1 MTTTNDNS
9 ASAFM
14 VSQYEGINHE
24 FTELQE
30 LPSRGYCGLM
40 KAKRYGRW
48 FLLKFLKPEYRA
60 QTVYQQMLRKEFEI
74 LMSLVHPSVLQVVGM
89 EEVMMPDRVQ
99 VTCLIAEWID
109 GVTLKEYI
117 TSPNSSNKQERVKI
131 ALEIAEALSYI
142 HSQQIAHRD
151 LKPSNIM
158 VTHNGHNAKII
169 DFGLSDTDAHAILK
183 QPAGTVQYM
192 APEQMHSSV
201 SDCRNDIYS
210 FGLILE
216 ELQLGRAYQG
226 IIRKCLL
233 PVERRYQNME
243 LVLADI
249 RKRQK
254 NWWGI
259 LAVALGLL
267 FVVAFLWT
275 QLKDTQD
282 NTERLNRNAHALNQ
296 EIKELKGEQIK
307 FEDSQVKQKCIDNW
321 DTDGDGELSYAEA
334 AAVKS
339 LGNVFTNDILIT
351 HFDELE
357 YFTGLSEITRD
368 AFNGCA
374 NLQSVRMPNTILSI
388 RQNAFRGT
396 GLYSIVIPQRVITF
410 GDHIL
415 EDCQNLET
423 VIDLSFEPQST
434 NDGSRLFQNC
444 PNLTT
449 IFVPKFRAERYKTRF
464 HYKWD
469 EWKDIIC
476 DVIPF
481 RDPEVK
487 RICVIN
493 WDKDKDGELSIDE
506 AMAVED
512 LGKIFTGNANIRSFN
527 ELKYFT
533 GIKIISMYA
542 FMGCTRLE
550 SIRLPQTIRVID
562 QYAFTGCQLLRRLDF
577 PDCLES
583 VNHQAFL
590 GCYQL
595 DSLFIPASVNSWSYD
610 AISDCFSLKSLKVS
624 PANPYYDSREDC
636 NALIRTKD
644 NQLLSA
650 VSDCHVPDGVE
661 STSPMAFVTT
671 HFKVLSFPASVKM
684 LGSWGL
690 NGVRIT
696 HGVFMESPIP
706 PRYNYQGGWFA
717 IFPLDNNRKPT
728 KDVPNIYVPYGSIE
742 AYRKAYG
749 WSLYAERFVEYPSR
763 PSFQATYGHLL
774 TPVTTLI
781 DSIPRFNFGGYAPD
795 PKATALEFNVQ

>member
-1 MTTTNDNS
+1 MTTTNDTS

-30 LPSRGYCGLM
+30 LPSRGYCCLM

-48 FLLKFLKPEYRA
+48 FLLKFLKPQYRA

-89 EEVMMPDRVQ
+89 EEVMMPDHVQ

-109 GVTLKEYI
+109 GVTLKEFI

-192 APEQMHSSV
+192 APEQMRSSV

-374 NLQSVRMPNTILSI
+374 NLQSVKLPNTVLSI

-396 GLYSIVIPQRVITF
+396 ALYSIVIPQRVITF

-423 VIDLSFEPQST
+423 VIDLAFSPQST
-434 NDGSRLFQNC
+434 NEGSHLFQNC
-444 PNLTT
+444 PNLTAL
-449 IFVPKFRAERYKTRF
+449 FVPKFRTEAYQTKWE
-464 HYKWD
+464 YKWD
-469 EWKDIIC
+469 EWKDIIR
-476 DVIPF
+476 DVIPVQ
-481 RDPEVK
+481 DPQVK
-487 RICVIN
+487 KVCVIN
-493 WDKDKDGELSIDE
+493 WDHDKDGELSIDE

-512 LGKIFTGNANIRSFN
+512 LGKIFTGNANIRS
-527 ELKYFT
+527 L
-533 GIKIISMYA
+533 
-542 FMGCTRLE
+542 
-550 SIRLPQTIRVID
+550 
-562 QYAFTGCQLLRRLDF
+562 
-577 PDCLES
+577 
-583 VNHQAFL
+583 
-590 GCYQL
+590 CYT
-595 DSLFIPASVNSWSYD
+595 
-610 AISDCFSLKSLKVS
+610 C
-624 PANPYYDSREDC
+624 
-636 NALIRTKD
+636 
-644 NQLLSA
+644 
-650 VSDCHVPDGVE
+650 G
-661 STSPMAFVTT
+661 
-671 HFKVLSFPASVKM
+671 
-684 LGSWGL
+684 
-690 NGVRIT
+690 
-696 HGVFMESPIP
+696 
-706 PRYNYQGGWFA
+706 
-717 IFPLDNNRKPT
+717 PL
-728 KDVPNIYVPYGSIE
+728 
-742 AYRKAYG
+742 
-749 WSLYAERFVEYPSR
+749 
-763 PSFQATYGHLL
+763 
-774 TPVTTLI
+774 
-781 DSIPRFNFGGYAPD
+781 
-795 PKATALEFNVQ
+795 

>member
-1 MTTTNDNS
+1 MTIGSDSS
-9 ASAFM
+9 ASAYM

-30 LPSRGYCGLM
+30 LPSRGYCGLL

-48 FLLKFLKPEYRA
+48 FLLKYLKPEYRG

-74 LMSLVHPSVLQVVGM
+74 LMSLLHPSVLQVVGM
-89 EEVMMPDRVQ
+89 EDIVMPDHSK
-99 VTCLIAEWID
+99 VTCLITEWID
-109 GVTLKEYI
+109 GITLKEYLA
-117 TSPNSSNKQERVKI
+117 TDSSKQERSKI
-131 ALEIAEALSYI
+131 ALEIAEALAYV

-169 DFGLSDTDAHAILK
+169 DFGLADTDAHAILK

-192 APEQMHSSV
+192 APEQMQSSV

-259 LAVALGLL
+259 LAAALGLL

-307 FEDSQVKQKCIDNW
+307 FEDSQVKQKCVDNW

-396 GLYSIVIPQRVITF
+396 GLYSIVIPQRAITF
-410 GDHIL
+410 GDHVL

-423 VIDLSFEPQST
+423 VIDLAFSPQST
-434 NDGSRLFQNC
+434 NDGSHLFQNC
-444 PNLTT
+444 PNLTAL
-449 IFVPKFRAERYKTRF
+449 FVPKFRTEAYQTRWE
-464 HYKWD
+464 YKWD
-469 EWKDIIC
+469 EWKDIIR

-512 LGKIFTGNANIRSFN
+512 LGKVFTGNAHIRSFN

-533 GIKIISMYA
+533 GLKTIGMYA
-542 FMGCTRLE
+542 FMGCMNLE
-550 SIRLPQTIRVID
+550 SIRLPQSIRVID
-562 QYAFTGCQLLRRLDF
+562 QYAFANCRSLKKVDF
-577 PDCLES
+577 PDQMES
-583 VNHQAFL
+583 VNHMAFMA
-590 GCYQL
+590 CHQL

-610 AISDCFSLKSLKVS
+610 AIFDCLSLKTLKVS

-636 NALIRTKD
+636 NALIRTRD
-644 NQLLSA
+644 NQLISA
-650 VSDCHVPDGVE
+650 ASDCKVPDGVE
-661 STSPMAFVTT
+661 STSPMAFTGT
-671 HFKVLSFPASVKM
+671 HFKMLAFPASVKL

-690 NGVRIT
+690 NAVPIT

-717 IFPLDNNRKPT
+717 IFRLDALMPT
-728 KDVPNIYVPYGSIE
+728 IYVPYGSIE

-795 PKATALEFNVQ
+795 PKATTLEFNVQ

>member
-1 MTTTNDNS
+1 MTIGSDSS
-9 ASAFM
+9 ASAYM

-30 LPSRGYCGLM
+30 LPSRGYCGLL

-48 FLLKFLKPEYRA
+48 FLLKYLKPEYRG

-74 LMSLVHPSVLQVVGM
+74 LMSLLHPSVLQVVGM
-89 EEVMMPDRVQ
+89 EDIVMPDHSK
-99 VTCLIAEWID
+99 VTCLITEWID
-109 GVTLKEYI
+109 GMTLKEYLA
-117 TSPNSSNKQERVKI
+117 TDSSKQERSKI
-131 ALEIAEALSYI
+131 ALEIAEALAYV

-192 APEQMHSSV
+192 APEQMRSSV

-259 LAVALGLL
+259 LAAALGLL

-307 FEDSQVKQKCIDNW
+307 FEDSQVKQKCVDNW

-357 YFTGLSEITRD
+357 YFTGLTEIARD

-374 NLQSVRMPNTILSI
+374 NLRSVRMPNTILSI

-650 VSDCHVPDGVE
+650 VSDCNVPDGVE

-781 DSIPRFNFGGYAPD
+781 DSIPRFNFGGYAHD

>member
-1 MTTTNDNS
+1 MTTTNDTS

-109 GVTLKEYI
+109 GVTLKEFI

-192 APEQMHSSV
+192 APEQMRSSV

-226 IIRKCLL
+226 VIRKCLL

-243 LVLADI
+243 LALADI

-259 LAVALGLL
+259 LAAALGLL

-357 YFTGLSEITRD
+357 YFTGLTEIARD

-374 NLQSVRMPNTILSI
+374 NLQSVKLPNTVLSI

-423 VIDLSFEPQST
+423 VIDLAFNPQST
-434 NDGSRLFQNC
+434 NDGSHLFYNC
-444 PNLTT
+444 PNLSAV
-449 IFVPKFRAERYKTRF
+449 FVPKFRAEIYQNEERYQ
-464 HYKWD
+464 WD
-469 EWKDIIC
+469 EWKTVIR

-481 RDPEVK
+481 QDPQVK
-487 RICVIN
+487 KVCVIN
-493 WDKDKDGELSIDE
+493 WDKDKDGELSVDE

-512 LGKIFTGNANIRSFN
+512 LGKAFTGNAHIRSFN
-527 ELKYFT
+527 ELKFFT
-533 GIKIISMYA
+533 SLQAIGMYA
-542 FMGCTRLE
+542 FMGCANLE
-550 SIRLPQTIRVID
+550 RIRLPQTVRVVD
-562 QYAFTGCQLLRRLDF
+562 QYAFADCKSLRKVDL
-577 PDCLES
+577 PDQLES
-583 VNHQAFL
+583 VNHMAFNN
-590 GCYQL
+590 CSQL
-595 DSLFIPASVNSWSYD
+595 DSIFIPASVSNWSYD
-610 AISDCFSLKSLKVS
+610 AIGGCSSLKSLRVS
-624 PANPYYDSREDC
+624 PTNPYYDSRGDC
-636 NALIRTKD
+636 NALIRTRD
-644 NQLLSA
+644 NQLISA
-650 VSDCHVPDGVE
+650 ASDSKVPDGVE
-661 STSPMAFVTT
+661 STSPMAFTGT
-671 HFKVLSFPASVKM
+671 HFKMLAFPASVKL

-690 NGVRIT
+690 NAVPIT

-717 IFPLDNNRKPT
+717 IFRLDALMPT
-728 KDVPNIYVPYGSIE
+728 IYVPYGSIE
-742 AYRKAYG
+742 TYRKAYG
-749 WSLYAERFVEYPSR
+749 WSLYAKKMVEYPSR

-781 DSIPRFNFGGYAPD
+781 DSIPCFNFGGYAPD

>member
-1 MTTTNDNS
+1 MTTTNDTS

-30 LPSRGYCGLM
+30 LPSRGYCCLM

-109 GVTLKEYI
+109 GVTLKEFI

-169 DFGLSDTDAHAILK
+169 DFGLADTDAHAILK
-183 QPAGTVQYM
+183 QPAGTVRYM
-192 APEQMHSSV
+192 APEQMTSSV

-216 ELQLGRAYQG
+216 ELHLGRIYQG
-226 IIRKCLL
+226 VIRKCLL
-233 PVERRYQNME
+233 PVERRYQNMD
-243 LVLADI
+243 LVVADI
-249 RKRQK
+249 KRRQK
-254 NWWGI
+254 NWWGAIALIVGI
-259 LAVALGLL
+259 LLATV
-267 FVVAFLWT
+267 FLWT
-275 QLKDTQD
+275 QLKDTQKD
-282 NTERLNRNAHALNQ
+282 TERLNRNAHALNQ

-307 FEDSQVKQKCIDNW
+307 FEDSQVKQKCVDNW

-357 YFTGLSEITRD
+357 YFTGLTEIARD

-374 NLQSVRMPNTILSI
+374 NLQSVKLPNTILSI

-396 GLYSIVIPQRVITF
+396 GLYSIVIPQRAITF
-410 GDHIL
+410 GDHVL

-423 VIDLSFEPQST
+423 VIDLAFSPQST
-434 NDGSRLFQNC
+434 NEGSHLFQNC
-444 PNLTT
+444 PNLTAL
-449 IFVPKFRAERYKTRF
+449 FVPKFRTEAYQTKWE
-464 HYKWD
+464 YKWD
-469 EWKDIIC
+469 EWKDIIR

-481 RDPEVK
+481 QDPQVK
-487 RICVIN
+487 KVCVIN
-493 WDKDKDGELSIDE
+493 WDHDKDGELSIDE

-512 LGKIFTGNANIRSFN
+512 LGKIFTGNAHIRSFN

-533 GIKIISMYA
+533 GLKTIGMYA
-542 FMGCTRLE
+542 FMGCMNLE
-550 SIRLPQTIRVID
+550 SIRLPQSIRVID
-562 QYAFTGCQLLRRLDF
+562 QYAFANCRSLKKVDF
-577 PDCLES
+577 PDQMES

-590 GCYQL
+590 GCHQL

-610 AISDCFSLKSLKVS
+610 AIFDCLSLKTLKVS

-636 NALIRTKD
+636 NALIRTRD
-644 NQLLSA
+644 NQLISA
-650 VSDCHVPDGVE
+650 ASDCKVPDGVE
-661 STSPMAFVTT
+661 STSPMAFTGT
-671 HFKVLSFPASVKM
+671 HFKMLAFPASVKL

-690 NGVRIT
+690 NAVPIT

-717 IFPLDNNRKPT
+717 IFRLDALMPT
-728 KDVPNIYVPYGSIE
+728 IYVPYGSIE
-742 AYRKAYG
+742 TYRKAYG
-749 WSLYAERFVEYPSR
+749 WSLYAKNMVEYPSR

>member
-1 MTTTNDNS
+1 MTTTNDTS

-30 LPSRGYCGLM
+30 LPSRGYCCLM

-109 GVTLKEYI
+109 GVTLKEFI
-117 TSPNSSNKQERVKI
+117 TSPNSSNKQDRVKI

-192 APEQMHSSV
+192 APEQMRSSV

-254 NWWGI
+254 NWWGAIALIVGI
-259 LAVALGLL
+259 LLATV
-267 FVVAFLWT
+267 FLWT
-275 QLKDTQD
+275 QLKDTQKD
-282 NTERLNRNAHALNQ
+282 TERLNRNAHALNQ

-307 FEDSQVKQKCIDNW
+307 FEDPQVKQKCIDNW

-334 AAVKS
+334 AAVKT
-339 LGNVFTNDILIT
+339 LGNVFTNDIFINY
-351 HFDELE
+351 FDELE
-357 YFTGLSEITRD
+357 CFTGLNEIARD

-374 NLQSVRMPNTILSI
+374 NLRSVKLPNTILSI

-396 GLYSIVIPQRVITF
+396 ALYSIVIPQRVITF

-415 EDCQNLET
+415 EDCLNLET
-423 VIDLSFEPQST
+423 VIDLAFSPQST
-434 NDGSRLFQNC
+434 NEGSHLFQNC
-444 PNLTT
+444 PNLTAL
-449 IFVPKFRAERYKTRF
+449 FVPKFRTEAYQTKWE
-464 HYKWD
+464 YKWD
-469 EWKDIIC
+469 EWKDIIR

-481 RDPEVK
+481 QDPQVK
-487 RICVIN
+487 KVCVIN
-493 WDKDKDGELSIDE
+493 WDHDKDGELSVDE

-512 LGKIFTGNANIRSFN
+512 LGKVFTGNAHIRSFN

-533 GIKIISMYA
+533 GLKTIGMYA
-542 FMGCTRLE
+542 FMGCMNLE
-550 SIRLPQTIRVID
+550 SIRLPQSIRVID
-562 QYAFTGCQLLRRLDF
+562 QYAFANCRSLKKVDF
-577 PDCLES
+577 PDQMES
-583 VNHQAFL
+583 VNHKAFMA
-590 GCYQL
+590 CHQL
-595 DSLFIPASVNSWSYD
+595 YSLFIPASVNSWSYD
-610 AISDCFSLKSLKVS
+610 AIFDCLSLKTLKVS

-636 NALIRTKD
+636 NALIRTRD
-644 NQLLSA
+644 NQLISA
-650 VSDCHVPDGVE
+650 ASDCKVPDGVE
-661 STSPMAFVTT
+661 STSPMAFTGT
-671 HFKVLSFPASVKM
+671 HFKMLAFPTSVKL

-690 NGVRIT
+690 NAVPIT

-717 IFPLDNNRKPT
+717 IFRLDALMPT
-728 KDVPNIYVPYGSIE
+728 
-742 AYRKAYG
+742 
-749 WSLYAERFVEYPSR
+749 SLYAKNMVEYPSR

>member
-1 MTTTNDNS
+1 MTIGSDSS
-9 ASAFM
+9 ASAYM

-30 LPSRGYCGLM
+30 LPSRGYCGLL

-48 FLLKFLKPEYRA
+48 FLLKYLKPEYRG

-74 LMSLVHPSVLQVVGM
+74 LMSLLHPSVLQVVGM
-89 EEVMMPDRVQ
+89 EDIVMPDHSK
-99 VTCLIAEWID
+99 VTCLITEWID
-109 GVTLKEYI
+109 GITLKEYLA
-117 TSPNSSNKQERVKI
+117 TDSSKQERSKI
-131 ALEIAEALSYI
+131 ALEIAEALAYV

-192 APEQMHSSV
+192 APEQMRSSV

-259 LAVALGLL
+259 LAAALGLL

-307 FEDSQVKQKCIDNW
+307 FEDSQVKQKCVDNW

-357 YFTGLSEITRD
+357 YFTGLNEIARD

-374 NLQSVRMPNTILSI
+374 NLRSVKLPNTILSI

-396 GLYSIVIPQRVITF
+396 GLYSIVIPQRAITF
-410 GDHIL
+410 GDHVL

-423 VIDLSFEPQST
+423 VIDLAFSPQST
-434 NDGSRLFQNC
+434 NDGSHLFQNC
-444 PNLTT
+444 PNLTAL
-449 IFVPKFRAERYKTRF
+449 FVPKFRTEAYQTKWE
-464 HYKWD
+464 YKWD

-512 LGKIFTGNANIRSFN
+512 LGKIFTV
-527 ELKYFT
+527 Y
-533 GIKIISMYA
+533 
-542 FMGCTRLE
+542 
-550 SIRLPQTIRVID
+550 
-562 QYAFTGCQLLRRLDF
+562 
-577 PDCLES
+577 
-583 VNHQAFL
+583 
-590 GCYQL
+590 
-595 DSLFIPASVNSWSYD
+595 
-610 AISDCFSLKSLKVS
+610 
-624 PANPYYDSREDC
+624 
-636 NALIRTKD
+636 
-644 NQLLSA
+644 
-650 VSDCHVPDGVE
+650 GVY
-661 STSPMAFVTT
+661 ST
-671 HFKVLSFPASVKM
+671 
-684 LGSWGL
+684 
-690 NGVRIT
+690 
-696 HGVFMESPIP
+696 
-706 PRYNYQGGWFA
+706 
-717 IFPLDNNRKPT
+717 
-728 KDVPNIYVPYGSIE
+728 
-742 AYRKAYG
+742 
-749 WSLYAERFVEYPSR
+749 
-763 PSFQATYGHLL
+763 
-774 TPVTTLI
+774 
-781 DSIPRFNFGGYAPD
+781 
-795 PKATALEFNVQ
+795 